1 MLFDPKG
8 NEYCKYGEGHGAGN
22 VSLFWIDYC
31 IIGSMD
37 FYCLMTIFFRFL
49 WLPLKILKT
58 KWRSPEEYFDYD
70 LDEQVDVYSL
80 GNNMYSVLT
89 GLYPFYD
96 EESTKIAQNRVKKGV
111 KPYIDPHYKDKSYA
125 EAKLAE
131 IIDRCYAFKPEDR
144 PSIFEIV
151 EFLREA
157 LREVRQGG
165 DMKKLKR

>member
-1 MLFDPKG
+1 M
-8 NEYCKYGEGHGAGN
+8 
-22 VSLFWIDYC
+22 
-31 IIGSMD
+31 
-37 FYCLMTIFFRFL
+37 
-49 WLPLKILKT
+49 ILKT

-70 LDEQVDVYSL
+70 LDEQVDVYSF

-96 EESTKIAQNRVKKGV
+96 EESIGIAQNRVKKGL

-131 IIDRCYAFKPEDR
+131 IIDRCYAYKPEDR

-157 LREVRQGG
+157 LRELRQR
-165 DMKKLKR
+165 DSRILKRQYFKVS